1 MRWAT
6 NAELVYDM
14 MERYEQ
20 ETPDLPTPMSGAIK
34 DLRVKLITEEFN
46 EVMDSIN
53 NNEPM
58 KNVAKELVDL
68 LVVTYGT
75 LIAMGV
81 DANAAFREVHTSNLS
96 KFGDDGKPIK
106 NEFGKV
112 IKSDNYVPADL
123 TDLCTPCIQ

>member
-20 ETPDLPTPMSGAIK
+20 ETPEYPVPMSGATK
-34 DLRVKLITEEFN
+34 ALRVKLITEEFN
-46 EVMDSIN
+46 EVMDAIN

-81 DANAAFREVHTSNLS
+81 DANAAFREVHMSNLS

-112 IKSDNYVPADL
+112 IKSANYVPADL
-123 TDLCTPCIQ
+123 TDLCTP